1 MNFPFQRIALFC
13 DSLAPSGVGR
23 VMDTLARHLHRRGFF
38 LFLICDEGEGADD
51 LWHRARPFVCDGL
64 RLRLRTPDDH
74 QARAQLQAKLREW
87 DIEVFHAHNG
97 IAWEGH
103 AGPAA
108 AREAGV
114 PLVVATEHLPAWKEW
129 GDFLPWKRD
138 ALREVNALFAVSPG
152 VRDSFV
158 SLDLVPPLEPNAQA
172 GRVEAVD
179 NGVKEDEEQDKE
191 EARRAVRCEL
201 GLPQGT
207 PLLLFCGRLVEQK
220 DPYALFDSFARLR
233 SSGTL
238 KPLLPAHLLVVGDGP
253 LWEHCRSRV
262 RENDLEARVHFL
274 GKRGNVPRLMAASDC
289 FVLPSKFEG
298 LPLAVLEA
306 MAARLPVVACDV
318 IGTRECVRHEETGF
332 LAPHADV
339 EALTQGMKRALG
351 EEGLGWAKAGR
362 ALFCQKFTGEAMTT
376 RQLEAY
382 ERAWQARVEPMRPPS
397 SSL

>member
-1 MNFPFQRIALFC
+1 MNASNNHAPSGAVGTLQRNINHKMNTPFGRVALFC
-13 DSLAPSGVGR
+13 DSLTPSGVGR
-23 VMDTLARHLHRRGFF
+23 VMDTLALHLNKRGLGVFVV
-38 LFLICDEGEGADD
+38 CDPDAGADE
-51 LWHRARPFVCDGL
+51 LWERTQAHRCDGV

-87 DIEVFHAHNG
+87 KIEVFHSHNG

-103 AGPAA
+103 EGILS

-138 ALREVNALFAVSPG
+138 ALRGVDRLFAVSSS

-158 SLDLVPPLEPNAQA
+158 SLGVVEPA
-172 GRVEAVD
+172 RIEAVD
-179 NGVKEDEEQDKE
+179 NGIEEEEQDKE

-201 GLPQGT
+201 GLPQGA

-220 DPYALFDSFARLR
+220 DPYALFDSFAL
-233 SSGTL
+233 L
-238 KPLLPAHLLVVGDGP
+238 PLLEAHLLVVGDGP
-253 LWEHCRSRV
+253 LLEHCRSRV
-262 RENDLEARVHFL
+262 RENDLEGRVHFL
-274 GKRGNVPRLMAASDC
+274 GNRSDMARLRAASDC

-318 IGTRECVRHEETGF
+318 MGTRDCVRHKETGF

-339 EALTQGMKRALG
+339 EALAQGMQRALS
-351 EEGLGWAKAGR
+351 EEGQAWAMAGR
-362 ALFCQKFTGEAMTT
+362 ALFCERFTGDAMAM

-382 ERAWQARVEPMRPPS
+382 ARAWTVRE
-397 SSL
+397 

>member
-13 DSLAPSGVGR
+13 DSLNPSDVGR
-23 VMDTLARHLHRRGFF
+23 VMDTLARHLHRRGFSV
-38 LFLICDEGEGADD
+38 FLICDEGEGADD

-64 RLRLRTPDDH
+64 RLRLRTPNDH

-87 DIEVFHAHNG
+87 GIEVFHAHNG

-103 AGPAA
+103 AGLTA

-138 ALREVNALFAVSPG
+138 ALREVDALFAVSLG

-179 NGVKEDEEQDKE
+179 NGVEEDEEQDKE

-220 DPYALFDSFARLR
+220 DSYALFRFDCASSLKRNAKASSSCSSSCCRRRATVGALSGACSGERSGSARPLLGQAGRCSPLDGRERLLRVALEVRGVAARGSRSDGGAAARCRLR
-233 SSGTL
+233 R
-238 KPLLPAHLLVVGDGP
+238 D
-253 LWEHCRSRV
+253 
-262 RENDLEARVHFL
+262 
-274 GKRGNVPRLMAASDC
+274 
-289 FVLPSKFEG
+289 
-298 LPLAVLEA
+298 
-306 MAARLPVVACDV
+306 
-318 IGTRECVRHEETGF
+318 RHT
-332 LAPHADV
+332 
-339 EALTQGMKRALG
+339 
-351 EEGLGWAKAGR
+351 
-362 ALFCQKFTGEAMTT
+362 
-376 RQLEAY
+376 
-382 ERAWQARVEPMRPPS
+382 
-397 SSL
+397 